1 MREVVTGSGGGRLR
15 LEAAPVPLAAGLD
28 RREQRGR
35 CFGARVCRARRREQ
49 PLRRRAHHPH
59 LASHDQQCQ
68 GRADGSL
75 WSAVVVRTTLTAA
88 LSRRRAD
95 ADRADRSGETTA
107 AAGEEDAALAWG
119 EPGAVIENCAISW
132 WYTTDGSATDKPHN
146 ATTQHRGEGVGVLP
160 PWQPRASPPRSPQPP
175 RSPPTHPLPPS

>member
-1 MREVVTGSGGGRLR
+1 MRQVVTGSGGGRFR

-49 PLRRRAHHPH
+49 PLRGRAHHPH
-59 LASHDQQCQ
+59 LASHDQHCQ
-68 GRADGSL
+68 GRVDGSL

-107 AAGEEDAALAWG
+107 AAGDEDAALAWG

-132 WYTTDGSATDKPHN
+132 WHHGRFRQTARR
-146 ATTQHRGEGVGVLP
+146 ATTKHRGGGVLP
-160 PWQPRASPPRSPQPP
+160 PSQPRASPQRSPQPP
-175 RSPPTHPLPPS
+175 RSPPTRPRPPS